1 MYIVSSNRNID
12 NYNKLLKRYVE
23 YSKRCGVIPLTDESI
38 FANDIN
44 KTKEERKVDFELKQ
58 MLFKRVDEVWVFGD
72 EITEEMKRDIEIA
85 EKLNK
90 GVIYI
95 LEKNVTESLKVR
107 QDNKPLVADDCIK
120 NSDKMDY
127 NNKILVWNV
136 EDFYYTGEE
145 SLWIAYEGG
154 EYTGRNNFLSVKNLF
169 NGYTDKIP
177 RNSFYGI
184 VKPDSLKK
192 WLKNNP
198 IKNELAYN
206 VAIHE
211 NYGEMER

>member
-1 MYIVSSNRNID
+1 MYIVSFNRNID

-23 YSKRCGVIPLTDESI
+23 HSKRCGVIPLTDESI
-38 FANDIN
+38 FINDIN

-95 LEKNVTESLKVR
+95 LEKNVTESLRAR
-107 QDNKPLVADDCIK
+107 QDNKPLVVEDCIK

-127 NNKILVWNV
+127 NNKILVRNV
-136 EDFYYTGEE
+136 EDFYYTGER

-154 EYTGRNNFLSVKNLF
+154 EYTGRNNYLSVKDLF
-169 NGYTDKIP
+169 TGYTDKIS

-184 VKPDSLKK
+184 VKPNSLKK
-192 WLKNNP
+192 WLQNNP
-198 IKNELAYN
+198 IKNELAYK

-211 NYGEMER
+211 NYEEMER